1 MKTLAKTLFAS
12 ALAVVFL
19 AATAMTTTAAARTSI
34 LLSTPANAPVT
45 FNRILVSGNV
55 KLVIVQKNN
64 ERVEVEG
71 DYTSPKTKITRMGR
85 TLIIKSNEF
94 EPVQITVSVK
104 DLQRIDA
111 SDNVTVETMGKFDL
125 KYLQIFLKGD
135 AKANVKA
142 NAESMY
148 TFIKGNADLKL
159 SGTTL
164 NHTLVK
170 DSISRVNM
178 DNLAAVKTTRTSIGE
193 ALALSQSAK

>member
-12 ALAVVFL
+12 VLAVVFFS
-19 AATAMTTTAAARTSI
+19 ATAMTAAAAERTSV
-34 LLSTPANAPVT
+34 LLSTPAAAPVS
-45 FNRILVSGNV
+45 FNRIQVSGNV

-71 DYTSPKTKITRMGR
+71 ECTPSKTKVTRMGY

-94 EPVQITVSVK
+94 EPVVITVSVK

-159 SGTTL
+159 SGATL
-164 NHTLVK
+164 DHTLVK
-170 DSISRVNM
+170 DSVSRVNI
-178 DNLAAVKTTRTSIGE
+178 DNLAAVKTTRTSMGE
-193 ALALSQSAK
+193 ALAWTQNAK